1 MVEQQAMSNTETLT
15 ERITRIEERLRTL
28 QEEATRHR
36 ERLNEIA
43 DNMQRLLISVQEFHA
58 LYNAPTAPHN
68 LIRNEV
74 NTLQCDMEQVKTKAT
89 RLETSLAIANKLLW
103 GGGLIAVVA
112 LWRTLYGLLS
122 TPFKH

>member
-1 MVEQQAMSNTETLT
+1 M
-15 ERITRIEERLRTL
+15 
-28 QEEATRHR
+28 
-36 ERLNEIA
+36 
-43 DNMQRLLISVQEFHA
+43 
-58 LYNAPTAPHN
+58 
-68 LIRNEV
+68 RNEV

-112 LWRTLYGLLS
+112 LWRTLYALLA